1 MNNRIKNQFQGFLAT
16 PLLWQGSF
24 MGLQQFKLPKNNM
37 SLESPEIEIPS
48 LANNFVLGKRMES
61 FFEFCI
67 QENTQFTLLAAN
79 MQISKKRIT
88 IGELDFLLKDLFT
101 NKIFHIEMVYK
112 FYVYD
117 PNFSSEMQ
125 GWIGPNRKDSLLQ
138 KVDKLKEKQFPLLF
152 KPETEELLQS
162 LEIKSDKIIQKTYF
176 KANLFI
182 PKSLQQQLFSK
193 INPACIA
200 GIWVHFNEFNS
211 AHYQDFEFFS
221 PKKQDWPIAPQFGE
235 TWVSHSE
242 IIKEIKRHFQKK
254 KSPLI
259 WIKKPGNEFERLFV
273 VWW

>member
-1 MNNRIKNQFQGFLAT
+1 MHHRIKQQFQGFLAT
-16 PLLWQGSF
+16 PPLWQDSF
-24 MGLQQFKLPKNNM
+24 MGLQQFELPKNNI
-37 SLESPEIEIPS
+37 SLENPEIEIPS

-61 FFEFCI
+61 FFQFCV
-67 QENTQFTLLAAN
+67 QKNEQFKLLAAN
-79 MQISKKRIT
+79 IQISKEQIT

-101 NKIFHIEMVYK
+101 NKIFHIEMIYK

-117 PNFSSEMQ
+117 PGFSSEMQ
-125 GWIGPNRKDSLLQ
+125 AWIGPNRKDSLLQ

-152 KPETEELLQS
+152 RSETEELLQS
-162 LEIKSDKIIQKTYF
+162 LEVNSDEVIQKTYF

-182 PKSLQQQLFSK
+182 PKSLRQKVFSK

-200 GIWVHFNEFNS
+200 GTWVHFNEFNS
-211 AHYQDFEFFS
+211 ATYSNFEFFS
-221 PKKQDWPIAPQFGE
+221 PKKQDWPIAPKFGE

-242 IIKEIKRHFQKK
+242 ILEEIRLHFQKK

-259 WIKKPGNEFERLFV
+259 WIKKPGSEFERLFV